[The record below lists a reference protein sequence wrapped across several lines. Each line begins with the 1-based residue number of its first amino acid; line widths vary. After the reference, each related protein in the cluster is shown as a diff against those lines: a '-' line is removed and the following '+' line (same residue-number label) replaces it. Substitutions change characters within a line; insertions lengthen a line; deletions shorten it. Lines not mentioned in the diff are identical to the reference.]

1 MATGIGGPERI
12 IVVLVFFLA
21 PFLASAQN
29 FISTIAGNGI
39 ADFSGDDGPATAAS
53 LYLPSDVAVDPSGN
67 VYVADTAN
75 HRIRKVSP
83 DGTIATVAGTG
94 TPGGRFNPLEDGPA
108 ITALLNSP
116 SGVAVDASENLYIA
130 DSENFRIRK
139 VTPDGII
146 STVAGNAIIGT
157 TGDGGPADQA
167 SIGYVSGL
175 AVDADGNLYIA
186 DQSHSKIRKVTPDGL
201 ITTVAG
207 TGERGFSGDG
217 GQATLAKLW
226 LAGFIFNDGNRK
238 VTQGSGIAVD
248 SSGNLYIADTFNHR
262 VRMVIPDGTIT
273 TVAGNGMVDNAGNG
287 TLAIIASVRTP
298 VDVAVDGAGNLYIS
312 QHLSHIIRRVDPDGF
327 IFTVAGI
334 ADDPGFSEDLGN
346 PFVAKLDGPAGM
358 AIEGEGGFLLADHL
372 NHRVR
377 RFQPKP
383 QLSVGPSSFDLEA
396 KAGAADPLLEMLTI
410 TNTVSGIASWTAR
423 TTTPGGLGWLSVF
436 PETGFTPATVTVR
449 VDASGLAPGNHRGTV
464 IIAPVLAPADTALIP
479 VRLTVAEPAPTGP
492 VIGEGGIVNGAS
504 FSDEAVVSP
513 GSIASLFGMNLA
525 VGMETAA
532 GLPLPTMLAG
542 TQVLVNEVL
551 APLFFVSPLQIN
563 FQMPFDATGSTV
575 PIVVISDGVR
585 GPEVMVTV
593 APAAPG
599 IFTAVPG
606 GSGPGAILNEDSSPN
621 SAENPAAVGSVVQI
635 FTTGLG
641 ATDPPLATGQTG
653 ASSPPLNRT
662 VMVPVVMIGGAPAEV
677 LFSGMAPGFVGL
689 YQVNARV
696 PAATPAGDDVPL
708 EIEIGGGSSNTV
720 TLAVR

>member
-1 MATGIGGPERI
+1 MATGIGSPERT
-12 IVVLVFFLA
+12 IVVLVFLLA

-29 FISTIAGNGI
+29 FISTVAGNGI
-39 ADFSGDDGPATAAS
+39 PDFSGDDGPATAAS
-53 LYLPSDVAVDPSGN
+53 LYLPSDVAVDPDGN
-67 VYVADTAN
+67 LYIADTAN

-83 DGTIATVAGTG
+83 DGTITTVAGTG

-108 ITALLNSP
+108 TTALLNSP
-116 SGVAVDASENLYIA
+116 SGVAVDASGNLYIA
-130 DSENFRIRK
+130 DSENYRIRQ
-139 VTPDGII
+139 VTPEGII
-146 STVAGNAIIGT
+146 STVAGNAIIGS

-167 SIGYVSGL
+167 SIGFVSGL

-186 DQSHSKIRKVTPDGL
+186 DQSHSQIRKVTPDGL
-201 ITTVAG
+201 ITTAAG

-226 LAGFIFNDGNRK
+226 LAGFTFNDGNRE

-248 SSGNLYIADTFNHR
+248 SSGNLYIADTFNNR
-262 VRMVIPDGTIT
+262 IRMVALDGTIT
-273 TVAGNGMVDNAGNG
+273 TVTGNGMVNNAGNG
-287 TLAIIASVRTP
+287 TLAILASVKAP

-312 QHLSHIIRRVDPDGF
+312 QHVSHIIRYVNPDGF

-346 PFVAKLDGPAGM
+346 PFTAKLNGPAGLV
-358 AIEGEGGFLLADHL
+358 AEGEGAFLLADHR
-372 NHRVR
+372 NHRIR
-377 RFQPKP
+377 FFQPKP
-383 QLSVGPSSFDLEA
+383 QLSVLPASFDLEA
-396 KAGAADPLLEMLTI
+396 IAGAVDPLLEMVTI
-410 TNTVSGIASWTAR
+410 ANTVSGTASWTAR
-423 TTTPGGLGWLSVF
+423 ATTPGGLGWLSIF
-436 PETGFTPATVTVR
+436 PKTGLTPATVTVS
-449 VDASGLAPGNHRGTV
+449 VDASGLAVGDHRGTV
-464 IIAPVLAPADTALIP
+464 FIAPVLDPADTALIP
-479 VRLTVAEPAPTGP
+479 VRVAVAESAP

-504 FSDEAVVSP
+504 FSDEAAVSP

-525 VGMETAA
+525 AGTETAS

-542 TQVLVNEVL
+542 TQVLVDDVP

-563 FQMPFDATGSTV
+563 FQVPFEATGSSV
-575 PIVVISDGVR
+575 PMVVVSNGVR
-585 GPEVMVTV
+585 GPEVMVQV
-593 APAAPG
+593 EPAAPG

-606 GSGPGAILNEDSSPN
+606 GSGPGAILNEDFSPN
-621 SAENPAAVGSVVQI
+621 SAENPAAAGSVVQI
-635 FTTGLG
+635 FATGLG

-653 ASSPPLNRT
+653 ASSPPLNVT

-696 PAATPAGDDVPL
+696 PAATPAGDEVPL
-708 EIEIGGGSSNTV
+708 EIEIGEGSSNTV